1 MACKVNGKLVRLPF
15 DNGFSEKVI
24 GIFQNKR
31 SNIFLYVKIKD
42 ELNDALISIG
52 FQELEG
58 CYYARSSYIPTGNW
72 IVSFKEGCD
81 TLKTDYFGSAATAK
95 IRYFGKFE

>member
-1 MACKVNGKLVRLPF
+1 MEETEETHRKDANEFKIPTMTFWEEVLKV
-15 DNGFSEKVI
+15 
-24 GIFQNKR
+24 
-31 SNIFLYVKIKD
+31 KD

-72 IVSFKEGCD
+72 IVSFKKGLSHLASDFYD
-81 TLKTDYFGSAATAK
+81 TNETAK
-95 IRYFGKFE
+95 VRYFGFLSKSSK